1 MKFAVPVYT
10 GINIFYKG
18 INDMTDKKPLL
29 MNKELYNLLYDDS
42 KTKKSKPKDKPLIPE
57 TSEEKVKAFL
67 GIFCKGRYQSWI
79 AFQNTPYSKK
89 LKKNKERA

>member
-1 MKFAVPVYT
+1 
-10 GINIFYKG
+10 
-18 INDMTDKKPLL
+18 MTDKKTLL

-42 KTKKSKPKDKPLIPE
+42 KTKKSKPEDKPLIPE